1 MLALRRSIRDA
12 KIQRR
17 ANKAVRARDKK
28 YIGAAS
34 VPSGADE
41 TSDGSE
47 AIF

>member
-1 MLALRRSIRDA
+1 MRCGVASA
-12 KIQRR
+12 TQKIQRR
-17 ANKAVRARDKK
+17 TNEAIRARDKK